1 MSNQISLQNIDDKD
15 FAIAEYSALR
25 DEILKRIELQNQV
38 LNLTLILAGTVV
50 SVGFQLNNGPIML
63 LIYPP
68 IALVLSSGWEQ
79 NNLRIRQ
86 IGIYIREI
94 IEGRSSGG
102 GWEQYRIRTEVPASG
117 TARFAR
123 SAFIITQIVTV
134 ALSWL
139 QLLSVLSWRQLSSW
153 TALQWIAVILTV
165 FDVIVVIGTGL
176 IIKTIPLKEVASRP
190 RDAPDAS

>member
-1 MSNQISLQNIDDKD
+1 MSDQISLQNIDDKD

-25 DEILKRIELQNQV
+25 DEILKRIELQNQI

-86 IGIYIREI
+86 IGILYSRDY
-94 IEGRSSGG
+94 RRAFF
-102 GWEQYRIRTEVPASG
+102 GWWMGAI
-117 TARFAR
+117 
-123 SAFIITQIVTV
+123 
-134 ALSWL
+134 
-139 QLLSVLSWRQLSSW
+139 
-153 TALQWIAVILTV
+153 
-165 FDVIVVIGTGL
+165 
-176 IIKTIPLKEVASRP
+176 
-190 RDAPDAS
+190 